1 MDTVNMHFDPQQ
13 LEKRW
18 VRAQHRGSACANHP
32 AVLGSNLI
40 AGKIEMFHLS
50 FLTEVHLQ
58 KMAKSS
64 QSPNYLE
71 GSNFFTAG
79 TERMLTMSMIAHV
92 FGKTCDND
100 TKKLFATLVPEILKC
115 SASKKKF

>member
-1 MDTVNMHFDPQQ
+1 MGLTIDTVNMRFDPQQ

-18 VRAQHRGSACANHP
+18 VIVQHRGSACANHP

-58 KMAKSS
+58 KMAKSPE
-64 QSPNYLE
+64 SPNYLE
-71 GSNFFTAG
+71 GSNFFMAG
-79 TERMLTMSMIAHV
+79 TECMLTMSMIAHV

-100 TKKLFATLVPEILKC
+100 TKNYLQPLFQKY
-115 SASKKKF
+115 